1 MEGYNYIF
9 FYSINDRVE
18 WSGKAGGPGK
28 MRNGAIL
35 SRGGA
40 EGAEGAHKKNL
51 RNRISEMQQLPLC
64 GG

>member
-1 MEGYNYIF
+1 M
-9 FYSINDRVE
+9 E